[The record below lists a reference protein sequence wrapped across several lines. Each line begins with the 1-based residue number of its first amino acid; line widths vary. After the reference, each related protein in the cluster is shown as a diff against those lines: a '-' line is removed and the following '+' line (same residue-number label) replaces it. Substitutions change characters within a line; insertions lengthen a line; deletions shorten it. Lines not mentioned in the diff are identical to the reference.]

1 LCRECR
7 ADLHFLFNSSK
18 TRLAYTESCN
28 SGSLIVASRINSNA
42 RCPAQGAYWEFFRT
56 PKRVR
61 RVRIEGLRM
70 FVSSGSERIENAAR
84 PGSPE
89 QSALII
95 DQIIADGTVLEFA
108 SGQSGKEPLKFEIHK
123 LTLNSVADDR
133 PLSFHAALL
142 NASLPE
148 KFARTRNSA
157 PCSRRTSAK
166 PFFRAPMCFNARTW
180 AFFQALEER

>member
-1 LCRECR
+1 MCIR
-7 ADLHFLFNSSK
+7 DSSDGDAPPIATIEK
-18 TRLAYTESCN
+18 LT
-28 SGSLIVASRINSNA
+28 I
-42 RCPAQGAYWEFFRT
+42 QGAYWEFFRI

-89 QSALII
+89 QSGLIV
-95 DQIIADGTVLEFA
+95 DQIIADGAVLEFS

-133 PLSFHAALL
+133 PLSFL
-142 NASLPE
+142 SLIHISARSAMFSFSVCLPFTARSE
-148 KFARTRNSA
+148 KG
-157 PCSRRTSAK
+157 
-166 PFFRAPMCFNARTW
+166 
-180 AFFQALEER
+180 L